1 MRRVAGLIHPLGEAL
16 RTSVRTRLLVI
27 ALLPLVFVLPGLLG
41 LVLYWSNAYFDRL
54 LVSKVTSD
62 LVVADQYF
70 QRVVERMGQDVSS
83 LAQSRVLIR
92 RLAPMAPVELTSL
105 LAWKRDGLKLDFLRF
120 HSAEETLM
128 GADPRGVAGQAL
140 AGWPTTALDVYS
152 QEDLA
157 GIDPALARLARLE
170 LIPTPNAAP
179 DPRREETRGLVIHS
193 AVPVYD
199 DEGALLGILEGGML
213 LNQNLNLVDTLNDL
227 VYRPKSMFP
236 GSHGTAT
243 LFLGDVRVATNVRLF
258 EGQRALGTRVS
269 RQVRDRVLGEG
280 QTWQDRA
287 FVVKDWYMSGYQP
300 LVDSRG
306 ERVGMLYV
314 GFLEAPFRHAKQT
327 AVSAIV
333 LLVLAVG
340 LIGAAFFWRWARDIF
355 QPLERMDATLS
366 AVEAGDL
373 MSRTGPVA
381 SRDEIGRL
389 ARHLDALLD
398 TVAQR
403 NRELADWA
411 ASLDLKVAERTA
423 ELTEANARL
432 IETQRQ
438 LAMSGKLAAIGELTA
453 GVAHEI
459 NNPVA
464 VMQGNLDLM
473 RQLLGDAIE
482 PVGEEMRILDEQVWR
497 IQQIV
502 SRLLQ
507 FARPQEYAGYTEQ
520 VDINTLLEDCLI
532 LVRHQLGKHFISVE
546 KRFEGRPLVE
556 INRGELQ
563 QVVIN
568 LLVNAIHAMPAGGL
582 LTLGSRNGDQGL
594 EISVRDTGVG
604 IARENLERIFDPFF
618 TTKRGEG
625 TGLGLSISYT
635 LLARYG
641 GRIDVASEPGK
652 GALFT
657 IRLPPAPAG
666 LS

>member
-1 MRRVAGLIHPLGEAL
+1 MIRRLREAL
-16 RTSVRTRLLVI
+16 RTSVRARLLAI
-27 ALLPLVFVLPGLLG
+27 ALLPLLFVLPGLLG

-54 LVSKVTSD
+54 LVAKVTSD

-70 QRVVERMGQDVSS
+70 QRVVERMGQDVSA
-83 LAQSRVLIR
+83 LAQSRVLMR
-92 RLAPMAPVELTSL
+92 RLAPEASLELASL
-105 LAWKRDGLKLDFLRF
+105 LAWKRDELKLDFLRF
-120 HSAEETLM
+120 HKAGESLLGEPL
-128 GADPRGVAGQAL
+128 GGVLGQAL
-140 AGWPTTALDVYS
+140 AGWPNTALDVFS
-152 QEDLA
+152 QSDLA
-157 GIDPALARLARLE
+157 GIDPGLARLARPE

-193 AVPVYD
+193 AVPVYN

-213 LNQNLNLVDTLNDL
+213 LNQNLSFVDTLNDL
-227 VYRPKSMFP
+227 VYRPRAMFP

-243 LFLGDVRVATNVRLF
+243 LFLGDVRIATNVRLF

-280 QTWQDRA
+280 QTWQNRA
-287 FVVKDWYMSGYQP
+287 FVVKDWYISGYQP
-300 LVDSRG
+300 LLDSHG
-306 ERVGMLYV
+306 DRVGMLYV
-314 GFLEAPFRHAKQT
+314 GFLEAPFRHAKQA

-333 LLVLAVG
+333 LLVLGVG
-340 LIGAAFFWRWARDIF
+340 VVGAAFFWRWARGIF
-355 QPLERMDATLS
+355 RPLERMDATLS

-403 NRELADWA
+403 NRELARWA
-411 ASLDLKVAERTA
+411 ESLDRKVAERTA
-423 ELTEANARL
+423 ELTEANAQL

-438 LAMSGKLAAIGELTA
+438 LAISGKLAAIGELTA

-473 RQLLGDAIE
+473 RQLLGEAAA
-482 PVGEEMRILDEQVWR
+482 PVREEMRLLDEQLWR

-507 FARPQEYAGYTEQ
+507 FARPQEFAGYTES
-520 VDINTLLEDCLI
+520 VDINILLEDCLI

-546 KRFEGRPLVE
+546 KRFEASRRVE

-568 LLVNAIHAMPAGGL
+568 LLVNAIHAMPEGGL
-582 LTLGSRNGDQGL
+582 LTLGSRSDAAGL
-594 EISVRDTGVG
+594 EITVRDSGVG
-604 IARENLERIFDPFF
+604 IAPENLERIFDPFF
-618 TTKRGEG
+618 TTKRTEG

-641 GRIDVASEPGK
+641 GRIDVESVPGK
-652 GALFT
+652 GALFI
-657 IRLPPAPAG
+657 IRLPHSEPDRE
-666 LS
+666 